1 MNSLPTLPAV
11 HSPARRAVSLAL
23 LLALVLVG
31 VAQASSIS
39 APVSKHGAPVSH
51 GRKKTATT
59 AEPGGKPAES
69 GGLSATEKKLTA
81 AVDAHAGASL
91 ALLERVVNVNSGTM
105 NLDGVR
111 AVSKIFEPE
120 LASLGFTT
128 QWVDGASWG
137 RAGDLIARRI
147 PGAAASAEDEH
158 HRPGVR
164 YPSTRPTPRVPN
176 VPKLL
181 LIGHMDTVFEKDS
194 PFQSFKKLSDS
205 TASGPG
211 ICDMKGGDVVMLLA
225 LRALK
230 DAGLLDRL
238 AVTVY
243 LAGDEERAG
252 DPHSLSRR
260 DLQSAADWADVAI
273 GFEDGSGNPRE
284 ALIARRGAA
293 SWRLDV
299 TGRTYHSSQIFTPE
313 AGFGAVFEAAR
324 ILDAFR
330 DSLSGERYLTF
341 NPGAVVGGTD
351 VTWDSTGSRG
361 TAFGKTNVVADR
373 AIVDGDL
380 RALTPDQFRDAQRT
394 MHAIV
399 ERHLARTDATITFDE
414 GYPPLPPT
422 DGNRRLLAMYDRAS
436 RDLGQGGVV
445 AVDPSRAGAA
455 DVAWCDGRVD
465 MAIDGVG
472 LMGSGAH
479 SPDEVADLRTLPT
492 QAKRMAVLL
501 ARLAEIKK
509 SQ

>member
-1 MNSLPTLPAV
+1 MNSLPTFPAV
-11 HSPARRAVSLAL
+11 PSPARRAVALAPLFAL
-23 LLALVLVG
+23 LLVG
-31 VAQASSIS
+31 LAHAAGIS
-39 APVSKHGAPVSH
+39 TPMTKHGTPVSH
-51 GRKKTATT
+51 GKKAARAAKSAKPTAT
-59 AEPGGKPAES
+59 

-81 AVDAHAGASL
+81 AVDAHAGESL

-111 AVSKIFEPE
+111 AVSKMFEPE
-120 LASLGFTT
+120 LTALGFST
-128 QWVDGASWG
+128 QWVDGATWG
-137 RAGDLIARRI
+137 RAGDLIARRV
-147 PGAAASAEDEH
+147 PGGAAAPAEH
-158 HRPGVR
+158 RRPGVS
-164 YPSTRPTPRVPN
+164 YPSTRPAAKTRVTEL
-176 VPKLL
+176 PKIL
-181 LIGHMDTVFEKDS
+181 LIGHLDTVFEKDS
-194 PFQSFKKLSDS
+194 PFQQFKRLSDS

-211 ICDMKGGDVVMLLA
+211 VCDMKGGDVVMLLA

-238 AVTVY
+238 AITVY

-252 DPHSLSRR
+252 DPHALARR

-284 ALIARRGAA
+284 ALIARRGAS
-293 SWRLDV
+293 SWTLDV
-299 TGRTYHSSQIFTPE
+299 TGKTYHSSQIFTPE
-313 AGFGAVFEAAR
+313 AGYGAVFEAAR

-330 DSLSGERYLTF
+330 DSLAGQRYLTF
-341 NPGAVVGGTD
+341 NPGTVLGGTD
-351 VTWDSTGSRG
+351 VTWDSVGSRG

-373 AIVDGDL
+373 AVVNGDL
-380 RALTPDQFRDAQRT
+380 RALTPDQFRDTQRT
-394 MHAIV
+394 MRAIV
-399 ERHLARTDATITFDE
+399 ARHLAHTDATISFDE

-436 RDLGQGGVV
+436 RDLGQGGVE

-501 ARLAEIKK
+501 SRLAERKGK
-509 SQ
+509 